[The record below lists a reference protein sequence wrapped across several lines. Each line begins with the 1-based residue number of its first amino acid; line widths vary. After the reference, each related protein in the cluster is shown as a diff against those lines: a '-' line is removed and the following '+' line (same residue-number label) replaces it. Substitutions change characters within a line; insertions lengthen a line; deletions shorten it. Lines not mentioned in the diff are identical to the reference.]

1 MTANPALIRILC
13 VEDHPVFHE
22 GLATVISSQPDM
34 ALVAHARGA
43 LEALA
48 AFHKHHP
55 DVTLLD
61 VRLPDG
67 SGIEA
72 LTSIR
77 REFPMARI
85 IMLTSSETEAVIRQ
99 ALEAG
104 AAAYILKSTPR
115 DDLLRAIRMVHA
127 GQRYVTAEVAIR
139 LAEQIGSDSL
149 TERELQVLRLIQQG
163 LRNKQIAQQLSIA
176 ETTVNFHIK
185 NVVAKLQ
192 ANDRTHAVVIAL
204 KRGLLDP

>member
-1 MTANPALIRILC
+1 VTANPALIRILC

-176 ETTVNFHIK
+176 ETTV
-185 NVVAKLQ
+185 VAKLQ

>member
-1 MTANPALIRILC
+1 VTANPALIRILC